1 MTSTAPK
8 QFCCRPLLR
17 RMSSSSSSPQQ
28 TMNQQHT
35 QHAQTKNCSQLV
47 QLPTGIYLAPMVRG
61 SELAYRMLARQ
72 RGNAT
77 LCYSP
82 MLRDKD
88 VVAVATAQPTNKFM
102 TKELAIDRAG
112 RTNSIEET
120 ATILLHDCHPDDTP
134 NLVVQMCG
142 SNPDILSQATTAL
155 LDIYSNKKHNNNN
168 NNNNSNNTEMTKD
181 LGILPFGID
190 LNLGCPQECALHGNF
205 GAFLVENNPNGAIA
219 CISAM
224 RTAIDDY
231 HHHLL
236 STNTNEDSGSIL
248 NKPLLSAK
256 IRLLD
261 KGIDETINFIR
272 NLQAAGV
279 DFVTVHCRYRI
290 DKHTGPPDYISGEK
304 IVSAFSNGNN
314 ENGYLPIILNGGITN
329 INDANQV
336 LEQTKCHAVMVA
348 TGYLNNHRKFDQ
360 SSLSS
365 KSLSTIGHDVVTLAL
380 DYLDYAEQYPPPSY
394 LYIQKHMRWVFRDV
408 LQPEDDANFNKFD
421 YTDYRVKLWF
431 LLVRSYVRNIEQFKL
446 FVALYV
452 KLSSECDLAA
462 AEDGHCGVPQSIH
475 HLVQDVTF
483 GSVKKAGK
491 IEWSY
496 A

>member
-1 MTSTAPK
+1 MTSTARK
-8 QFCCRPLLR
+8 QFCCRLLPR
-17 RMSSSSSSPQQ
+17 RMSSSSSQQQ
-28 TMNQQHT
+28 TMNQQH
-35 QHAQTKNCSQLV
+35 AQNANKTNNQLL
-47 QLPTGIYLAPMVRG
+47 QLPKGIYLAPMVRG

-72 RGNAT
+72 RGNAS

-88 VVAVATAQPTNKFM
+88 VIAVATAQPPMKFQ

-120 ATILLHDCHPDDTP
+120 ATILLLDSHPDDTP
-134 NLVVQMCG
+134 NLVVQICG

-155 LDIYSNKKHNNNN
+155 LDIYSNKLNNNSSNNNN
-168 NNNNSNNTEMTKD
+168 EKKD
-181 LGILPFGID
+181 RGILLPFGID

-205 GAFLVENNPNGAIA
+205 GAFLVEKNPEAAVA

-231 HHHLL
+231 HYRIL
-236 STNTNEDSGSIL
+236 STKNEEEDDSTRH
-248 NKPLLSAK
+248 KPLLSAK

-261 KGIDETINFIR
+261 KGIDETINFVR
-272 NLQAAGV
+272 NLQIAGV

-290 DKHTGPPDYISGEK
+290 DKHTGPPDYVSGGK
-304 IVSAFSNGNN
+304 IVTAFSNGNN
-314 ENGYLPIILNGGITN
+314 GNGYLPIILNGGITN
-329 INDANQV
+329 INDANRV

-348 TGYLNNHRKFDQ
+348 TGYLNNHSKFDQ
-360 SSLSS
+360 SSSS
-365 KSLSTIGHDVVTLAL
+365 SSLSDNIAHDVVTLAL
-380 DYLDYAEQYPPPSY
+380 DYLDYAERYPPPSY

-408 LQPEDDANFNKFD
+408 LQPENDATFKKFD

-452 KLSSECDLAA
+452 KLSNEGDTVADDRSV
-462 AEDGHCGVPQSIH
+462 VPQSIH
-475 HLVQDVTF
+475 HLVQDATF

-491 IEWSY
+491 VEWQY
-496 A
+496 I